1 MRVPR
6 LVAVVLWLTV
16 ATLAVAGFAAFSPQ
30 QAPKLITTTTTT
42 LAVRGAATGQVLARA
57 LAAGMRSTSTEEIPS
72 QDSRENDLLNS
83 LRAQRYVT
91 PPPPLPT
98 TTTPATATPP
108 QARAPSAKT
117 KEYMSSEEVRSII
130 ALFFKPQDV
139 DTALAIAKCE
149 STLDPNAV
157 NDSTK
162 ASGLFQQLPRYWA
175 ERAVAAGWGRAD
187 IFDPY
192 ANTAVAAWLKYYA
205 GGWSHWTCYK
215 GDK

>member
-1 MRVPR
+1 M
-6 LVAVVLWLTV
+6 V
-16 ATLAVAGFAAFSPQ
+16 ATLAVAGFAAFSPR
-30 QAPKLITTTTTT
+30 QAPEPITTTTTT

-57 LAAGMRSTSTEEIPS
+57 LAAGMRSTPSEEIPS
-72 QDSRENDLLNS
+72 ADSRENDLLNS
-83 LRAQRYVT
+83 LRAERYVT
-91 PPPPLPT
+91 PPPPTPT
-98 TTTPATATPP
+98 TTAPVVATPP
-108 QARAPSAKT
+108 PARAPSVETRKF
-117 KEYMSSEEVRSII
+117 MSSEEVRSII
-130 ALFFKPQDV
+130 ALFFKPEDV

-149 STLDPNAV
+149 STLDPNNV

-175 ERAVAAGWGRAD
+175 ERAVAAGWAGAD

-215 GDK
+215 GGK